1 MSDGMRIH
9 GRAGK
14 QCICA
19 KRGGGRYRFL
29 DLGGRRRVENRT
41 LKAVPESA
49 TAYFQVKGLRE
60 GEIRTAPHHTAPHR
74 VILKDPHRGG
84 PHGTILK
91 THRMCRLLY
100 RTWKSAPHR
109 TAPYYP
115 AHRKKTHSC
124 YALFRITAQFRFF
137 FFVHLRDEQNPRFFL
152 HLIDSLACYLRLL
165 RRQNLRPVRSSPRG
179 VFAYLH
185 LLRINP
191 RSRTLRIHSLCAS
204 PAYPR

>member
-19 KRGGGRYRFL
+19 KRAGGVGTGFL
-29 DLGGRRRVENRT
+29 DLSGRRRVENRT

-49 TAYFQVKGLRE
+49 TSYFQVKGLRE

-109 TAPYYP
+109 TVLSCAQ
-115 AHRKKTHSC
+115 KKNTQLLRAFSDYC
-124 YALFRITAQFRFF
+124 PVSLFF
-137 FFVHLRDEQNPRFFL
+137 FLCISVMNKIRVFFF
-152 HLIDSLACYLRLL
+152 I
-165 RRQNLRPVRSSPRG
+165 
-179 VFAYLH
+179 
-185 LLRINP
+185 
-191 RSRTLRIHSLCAS
+191 
-204 PAYPR
+204 